1 VVEETMIKL
10 IYKPISVLASV
21 LGGMLAGVIFKRV

>member
-1 VVEETMIKL
+1 VEETMIKL